1 MDTDTLYKTMI
12 MKLLSLSGEPL
23 STSVIT
29 DFFSK
34 KNYTGYFTVQ
44 KALYELKDQG
54 LISTKEELSRTYYAL
69 TDAGSAALSSLSD
82 RITKDILSD
91 IESYLRENRTEI
103 RTESSLQATYD
114 ATVSGFTVRLTK
126 TVNDA
131 RVIDL
136 TFPVPT
142 KESAENIC
150 INWKSHSNEA
160 LESLYESLIR

>member
-1 MDTDTLYKTMI
+1 MRKVNADVKN
-12 MKLLSLSGEPL
+12 K
-23 STSVIT
+23 
-29 DFFSK
+29 DFAPV
-34 KNYTGYFTVQ
+34 Y
-44 KALYELKDQG
+44 
-54 LISTKEELSRTYYAL
+54 LIFG
-69 TDAGSAALSSLSD
+69 D
-82 RITKDILSD
+82 
-91 IESYLRENRTEI
+91 ESYLRENKTEI

-142 KESAENIC
+142 KDAAENIC